1 MDTASEIFKVAWR
14 LFLERGYEATNIRNI
29 CKEVGVGL
37 PTLYYHFQSKEALFL
52 KLYDH
57 CWSEYL
63 DNYES
68 RQVIKMDLR
77 ADLKLFLMFKE
88 DVEYLSQHED
98 DFKFKLRCMMFPP
111 IELKETLHDKRMYY
125 QARRETIIRN
135 IFEEA
140 IKQKII
146 DKRNFDKYLKNHE
159 MFIGNQ
165 IINRIFNKELL
176 TNEPLES
183 LWETFFKYKIS
194 QLS

>member
-57 CWSEYL
+57 CWSQYL

-68 RQVIKMDLR
+68 RQIIKMDLR

-88 DVEYLSQHED
+88 DVEYLSQYED
-98 DFKFKLRCMMFPP
+98 DFKFNLRCTMFPP
-111 IELKETLHDKRMYY
+111 IELKETLYNKKMYY
-125 QARRETIIRN
+125 QRRRETIIRN

-140 IKQKII
+140 IEQKII
-146 DKRNFDKYLKNHE
+146 DKKNFEVYLKRHE
-159 MFIGNQ
+159 MFVFNQ
-165 IINRIFNKELL
+165 IINKVFNKELL
-176 TNEPLES
+176 TNESLES
-183 LWETFFKYKIS
+183 LWENFFKCKVG